1 MEFLHDSKF
10 IDMIIFI
17 LSSLGVI
24 TIMFGFIVV
33 MTLLNQIRI
42 RLKQKT
48 LVEYNQLLQP
58 KNLLTTDK
66 QLEVTN
72 NMLIFISKLIE
83 IECNNTLKTNIVLN
97 QKYEFTN
104 ATDDIKTISTAVYEG
119 LNPENVFSN
128 PNILLKD
135 DYLMKYISQ
144 QTTIELLGQALRLNE
159 AKRNEMPVASTG

>member
-10 IDMIIFI
+10 IDIIILI

-66 QLEVTN
+66 QIEVTN

-83 IECNNTLKTNIVLN
+83 IECNNTMKTNIVLN

-104 ATDDIKTISTAVYEG
+104 ATEDIKNISTTVYEG
-119 LNPENVFSN
+119 LNPDNVFGN

-135 DYLMKYISQ
+135 EYLMKYISQ
-144 QTTIELLGQALRLNE
+144 QATIELIGQALRLNE

>member
-1 MEFLHDSKF
+1 MNFLHDTKF
-10 IDMIIFI
+10 IDIMILI
-17 LSSLGVI
+17 LSTLGVV
-24 TIMFGFIVV
+24 TIMFGFVV
-33 MTLLNQIRI
+33 IMTLLNQMRI

-66 QLEVTN
+66 QIEVTN

-83 IECNNTLKTNIVLN
+83 IECNNTMKTNIVLN

-104 ATDDIKTISTAVYEG
+104 ATDDIKHISTAVYQG
-119 LNPENVFSN
+119 LNPDNVFGN

-135 DYLMKYISQ
+135 EYIMKYISQ
-144 QTTIELLGQALRLNE
+144 QTTIELIGQALRLNE

>member
-10 IDMIIFI
+10 IDIIILI

>member
-66 QLEVTN
+66 QIEVTN

-159 AKRNEMPVASTG
+159 AKRNEMPIASTG

>member
-10 IDMIIFI
+10 IDIIILI

-24 TIMFGFIVV
+24 TIMFGFIVI

-66 QLEVTN
+66 QIEVTN

-83 IECNNTLKTNIVLN
+83 IECNNTMKTNIVLN

-159 AKRNEMPVASTG
+159 AKRNEMPIASTG